1 MLEAGGVQTSTAPA
15 TDEQTAPRKSSAKA
29 TTERKPFFWK
39 WVLVPAIA
47 AVVILAA
54 ITFPVYLARPDTP
67 EKVEK
72 YLAQAY
78 AEQRTTEMRWP
89 GAAWGEPTETL
100 GPGTLNQPRT
110 LLAAKD
116 AIQRQT
122 PQTLRRTEWLHL
134 QAQSEILGGRPSK
147 QLIDDLT
154 KAAQSRPASQSL
166 MFDLAI
172 ANFRMGEVADDRN
185 YYLRAKTVLDKMLA
199 SFPPSSA
206 AVFDRAVV
214 EERLQLRNQALAD
227 LTRCLTLES
236 DPAWSAEIR
245 EKIKKLESLR

>member
-1 MLEAGGVQTSTAPA
+1 VG
-15 TDEQTAPRKSSAKA
+15 
-29 TTERKPFFWK
+29 
-39 WVLVPAIA
+39 
-47 AVVILAA
+47 
-54 ITFPVYLARPDTP
+54 
-67 EKVEK
+67 
-72 YLAQAY
+72 
-78 AEQRTTEMRWP
+78 
-89 GAAWGEPTETL
+89 
-100 GPGTLNQPRT
+100 
-110 LLAAKD
+110 
-116 AIQRQT
+116 
-122 PQTLRRTEWLHL
+122 
-134 QAQSEILGGRPSK
+134 QSEILGGRPSR

-185 YYLRAKTVLDKMLA
+185 YYLRAKTVLDEMLA

-206 AVFDRAVV
+206 ALFDRAVV
-214 EERLQLRNQALAD
+214 EERLQLRDQALSD